1 MDSSVEAVEKILNYS
16 FTNKNLLKEATTQT
30 SPDCVGSSPLF
41 KRLEFLGDAVLEVAL
56 SNHIHLTYP
65 TSTSTSWE
73 VHSLRPPNVS
83 NEKFARVALN
93 HNLYQL
99 LKRDLPFPSL
109 DEEVK
114 EFTEAVSK
122 EDGPVPYGG
131 VVKAPKILADIV
143 ESIAGALYVDVNF
156 DLQRFWEIFR
166 GFLEP
171 IFTLDDIKEQPE
183 ETYLALSRLGDKH
196 GKRIDF
202 RYYEQERRG
211 FIVEVYLDDEF
222 IAASRFVKGKDRAK
236 LLAATEAL
244 QKLSERMPTEKIN
257 SDDNLD
263 FENEDV
269 KRKLFEICSSE
280 KLQLQTRSSSSPT
293 ASENPLANEMT
304 QAEMVMDEDS
314 PHVEHE
320 DSKGEFFEICSSRKL
335 QIHTESS
342 LLPTASVN
350 PLTYE
355 ITTKQMVVDKDS
367 LHVVPKDVKG
377 KLIHICATNKWPGP
391 VFSVDEEQR
400 PENKQ
405 YVCSVKIEIPAIEST
420 FHMKGD
426 AKLSKKE
433 AERSSAY
440 HMIEMGSDLVEAVE
454 KILNYGFVNKNLL
467 KEALTHG
474 DHSPLF
480 KRLTFVGEP
489 ALSLAFT
496 NYMYLMYP
504 KLELKNLSL
513 LQEANT
519 CNYRYARVAVKKGIY
534 QFFIQDALSSKK
546 EKLERKIKEI
556 KEFIELMG
564 KEDDSDSDPD
574 PYRFVKAPRYL
585 ASLVNVVA
593 GAVYIDVDYNVQRL
607 WEIVRGLFEPIYTP
621 DDLRRQAHP
630 LLTLLCF
637 GEKHG
642 KRIEFRYVEKGEAI
656 NAQVYI
662 DDEFIARGGDSH
674 KNRADAKMQAAKAA
688 LQKLSETMP
697 IEMVMKY
704 IEYEDAKEKLI
715 EICNKRKWPNPIY
728 DSVES
733 SEEGYVYSAKI
744 ETPTKDGTL
753 CIEGNR
759 KRRRKVAENSSASNM
774 IRALESPLTS
784 LVISK
789 MKMQKKIEK
798 EKRKLEMQ
806 ESLDE
811 KYPQMKEILDKK
823 KNPQMQKSLDE
834 KNNPQMQKSLDEKK
848 SLQTREKLDDNKN
861 SQRQV
866 SLDENKNS
874 QTQESVDEKKN
885 PQMQESLDEKK
896 NPQMQ
901 ESLDEKKNPQIQ
913 ESLDENKTQPSKKRK
928 RRR

>member
-30 SPDCVGSSPLF
+30 SPDCVGLSPLF
-41 KRLEFLGDAVLEVAL
+41 KRLEFLGDSVLEVAL

-65 TSTSTSWE
+65 TSTSTFWE

-99 LKRDLPFPSL
+99 LKRDVPFPSL
-109 DEEVK
+109 EEEVK
-114 EFTEAVSK
+114 EFTEAVRK

-183 ETYLALSRLGDKH
+183 ETYLALSRLGDQH

-222 IAASRFVKGKDRAK
+222 IAASRFVKSKERAK
-236 LLAATEAL
+236 LLAAIEAL

-257 SDDNLD
+257 SDDKLD

-304 QAEMVMDEDS
+304 QAEMVIDEDS
-314 PHVEHE
+314 PHVDHE

-335 QIHTESS
+335 QIHTELS

-367 LHVVPKDVKG
+367 LHDVPKDVKG
-377 KLIHICATNKWPGP
+377 KLIHICATNKWPRP

-440 HMIEMGSDLVEAVE
+440 HMIGALKSSLMSLVIRNLRMLESLELKKSPSLFGSEMGSDLVEAVE
-454 KILNYGFVNKNLL
+454 KILNYCFVNKNLL

-474 DHSPLF
+474 DYSPLF

-504 KLELKNLSL
+504 KLELKDLNL

-519 CNYRYARVAVKKGIY
+519 CNDRYARVAVKKGIY
-534 QFFIQDALSSKK
+534 QFFIQNAMSSKK
-546 EKLERKIKEI
+546 EESERKIIKI

-564 KEDDSDSDPD
+564 KEDDSDPD

-789 MKMQKKIEK
+789 MKMQKKLEK

-834 KNNPQMQKSLDEKK
+834 KK
-848 SLQTREKLDDNKN
+848 SLQTREKLDDNNN

-885 PQMQESLDEKK
+885 PQMQESLDE
-896 NPQMQ
+896 
-901 ESLDEKKNPQIQ
+901 
-913 ESLDENKTQPSKKRK
+913 NKTQPSKKRK